1 MLTYSTIVPAT
12 IGELQCD
19 CIVDH
24 VTAFNSSVTEHPIEG
39 GFVIADHVARQ
50 AMKLSLTAIITP
62 TPVSYFRIMG
72 GSNPDRLG
80 EASAYFEQLHLKG
93 EPITIVLPDRIC
105 NDMVMTTCPLPRNV
119 QDGFCYRL
127 ALEFVHVTIVSQKT
141 EEIPEQNAGEDAKGK
156 AGATGTDAGA
166 SSQVDIGTGVSF
178 VRRKIETDKIDLK
191 NLGNIMTGIELTAS
205 RTVFSIIN
213 SFGLADVY
221 KTYNQIGSVFGGLFK

>member
-12 IGELQCD
+12 IGDFQCD

-24 VTAFNSSVTEHPIEG
+24 VTTFTSQVTEHPIEG

-80 EASAYFEQLHLKG
+80 EAASYLEQVHLAG
-93 EPITIVLPDRIC
+93 EPITIVLPDGIY
-105 NDMVMTTCPLPRNV
+105 DSMVMTSCPLPRNV

-127 ALEFVHVTIVSQKT
+127 ALEFTHVTIVSQKT
-141 EEIPEQNAGEDAKGK
+141 EEIPEQNASGDAVGK
-156 AGATGTDAGA
+156 AGATGTDAGT
-166 SSQVDIGTGVSF
+166 SSQVNIGTGLT
-178 VRRKIETDKIDLK
+178 VRENKKYLSLNTNQIDLR
-191 NLGNIMTGIELTAS
+191 NLGQIQTGIELTAS
-205 RTVFSIIN
+205 RAAYS
-213 SFGLADVY
+213 VY
-221 KTYNQIGSVFGGLFK
+221 RSLGGLI

>member
-24 VTAFNSSVTEHPIEG
+24 VTTFSSQVTEHPIEG
-39 GFVIADHVARQ
+39 GFVIADHVARE

-80 EASAYFEQLHLKG
+80 EAASYLEQVHIAG
-93 EPITIVLPDRIC
+93 EPITIVLPDGIY
-105 NDMVMTTCPLPRNV
+105 DSMVMTSCPLPRNV

-127 ALEFVHVTIVSQKT
+127 ALEFTHVTIVSQKT
-141 EEIPEQNAGEDAKGK
+141 EEIPEQNASGDAVGK

-166 SSQVDIGTGVSF
+166 SSQVNIGTGLI
-178 VRRKIETDKIDLK
+178 VRDNKKYIALNTNQIDLR
-191 NLGNIMTGIELTAS
+191 NLGQIQTGIELTAS
-205 RTVFSIIN
+205 RAAYS
-213 SFGLADVY
+213 VY
-221 KTYNQIGSVFGGLFK
+221 RSLGGLI

>member
-12 IGELQCD
+12 IGDLQCD

-50 AMKLSLTAIITP
+50 AMRLSLTAIITP

-141 EEIPEQNAGEDAKGK
+141 EEIPEQNASGDAKGK

-221 KTYNQIGSVFGGLFK
+221 KTYNQIGGVFGGLFK

>member
-12 IGELQCD
+12 IGDLQCD

-24 VTAFNSSVTEHPIEG
+24 VTTFSSQVTEHPIEG

-80 EASAYFEQLHLKG
+80 EAASYLEQVHLAG
-93 EPITIVLPDRIC
+93 EPITIVLPDGIY
-105 NDMVMTTCPLPRNV
+105 DSMVMTSCPLPRNV
-119 QDGFCYRL
+119 QNGFCYRL
-127 ALEFVHVTIVSQKT
+127 GLEFTHVTIVSQKT
-141 EEIPEQNAGEDAKGK
+141 EEIPEQNASGDAVGK

-166 SSQVDIGTGVSF
+166 SSQVNIGTGLT
-178 VRRKIETDKIDLK
+178 VRDNKKYLALNTNQIDLR
-191 NLGNIMTGIELTAS
+191 NLGQIQTGIELTAS
-205 RTVFSIIN
+205 RAAYSVYRSLGGII
-213 SFGLADVY
+213 
-221 KTYNQIGSVFGGLFK
+221 

>member
-1 MLTYSTIVPAT
+1 MMTYSTIVPAT

-24 VTAFNSSVTEHPIEG
+24 VTTFSSQVTEHPIEG
-39 GFVIADHVARQ
+39 GFVIADHVARE

-80 EASAYFEQLHLKG
+80 EAASYLEQVHLAG
-93 EPITIVLPDRIC
+93 EPITIVLPDGIY
-105 NDMVMTTCPLPRNV
+105 DSMVMTSCPLPRNV

-127 ALEFVHVTIVSQKT
+127 ALEFTHVTIVSQKT
-141 EEIPEQNAGEDAKGK
+141 EEIPEQNASGDAVGK

-166 SSQVDIGTGVSF
+166 SSQVNIGTGLTV
-178 VRRKIETDKIDLK
+178 KDNKKYLALNTNQIDLR
-191 NLGNIMTGIELTAS
+191 NLGKIQTGIELTAS
-205 RTVFSIIN
+205 RCAYSVYRSLGGII
-213 SFGLADVY
+213 
-221 KTYNQIGSVFGGLFK
+221 